1 MTLLF
6 TDTAWTVIGQIVT
19 PILSLIT
26 LVVTYYIN
34 KKQKQ
39 LGKQMNGQQ
48 DMLLKATEEV
58 GRSKGKEECM
68 EYHREKR
75 KVELKD
81 LNKNQ

>member
-6 TDTAWTVIGQIVT
+6 TDTAWTVIGQIST
-19 PILSLIT
+19 PILSMIT
-26 LVVTYYIN
+26 LVVTFYIN

-39 LGKQMNGQQ
+39 LHKQINGQQ

-68 EYHREKR
+68 EYHKQ
-75 KVELKD
+75 KLELKD
-81 LNKNQ
+81 LGK

>member
-6 TDTAWTVIGQIVT
+6 TDTAWIVIGQIAT

-26 LVVTYYIN
+26 LVVTFYIN
-34 KKQKQ
+34 QKQ
-39 LGKQMNGQQ
+39 NKLHKQINGQQ

-68 EYHREKR
+68 EYHKQ
-75 KVELKD
+75 KKELKD
-81 LNKNQ
+81 FKKKE